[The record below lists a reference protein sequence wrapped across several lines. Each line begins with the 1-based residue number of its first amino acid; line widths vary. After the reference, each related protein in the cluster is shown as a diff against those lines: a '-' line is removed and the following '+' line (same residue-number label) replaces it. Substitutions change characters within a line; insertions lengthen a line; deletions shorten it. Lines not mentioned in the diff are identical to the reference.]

1 MNILQSNLFL
11 VKPHTCDVCLD
22 SFYTKMELRRHRQN
36 EHEMGEEG
44 SYKMFVPG
52 TKDSTD
58 DDGEE
63 WYKFRVKSI
72 TLSLSAN
79 DNTN

>member
-1 MNILQSNLFL
+1 
-11 VKPHTCDVCLD
+11 
-22 SFYTKMELRRHRQN
+22 MELRRHRQN